1 MRKQTGLADPHRGE
15 NRRVCRI
22 WKFTTVVI
30 TGKTA
35 THDGRVLPFSICL
48 VVCAKFIH
56 ADFTSAARAGF
67 ENGHRDRFAH
77 PISTT
82 PPPRMPRACSQS
94 IGIIPPP
101 HCHVTVVASATIS
114 ATEKLPPQN
123 PTSATLARPSVS
135 SVVLCQPSTQLVCT
149 THTLICVNFLP
160 PPSFSARQRVTR
172 SRR

>member
-82 PPPRMPRACSQS
+82 PPLRMPRADQGEVAKRLRRLLAQDDLSNFDLDQYCLLSKC
-94 IGIIPPP
+94 IG
-101 HCHVTVVASATIS
+101 
-114 ATEKLPPQN
+114 
-123 PTSATLARPSVS
+123 
-135 SVVLCQPSTQLVCT
+135 
-149 THTLICVNFLP
+149 
-160 PPSFSARQRVTR
+160 
-172 SRR
+172 